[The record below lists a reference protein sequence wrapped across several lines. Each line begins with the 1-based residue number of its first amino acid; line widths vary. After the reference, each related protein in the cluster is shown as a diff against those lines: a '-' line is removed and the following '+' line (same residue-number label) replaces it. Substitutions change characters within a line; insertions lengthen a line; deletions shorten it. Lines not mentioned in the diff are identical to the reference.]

1 MGLINMAAFEQPFDA
16 SQYHASPLVEDSAAE
31 YNFRE
36 KSLRDLF
43 VAEYL
48 NDFDQVKAAQRC
60 GFQFQFAIE
69 FARKFMDEPY
79 VQQQIKRVKLGQD
92 QPIDEKE
99 EERLNKKRIFA
110 TLFQEAHYHG
120 PGSSHAARVSA
131 LGKLA
136 VMYGMEAPKKTE
148 ATVTHK
154 GGVMAVP
161 GIASLDEW
169 EVTASKSQDAL
180 ITHAN
185 QSGQK

>member
-1 MGLINMAAFEQPFDA
+1 MAALETPFDA
-16 SQYHASPLVEDSAAE
+16 SQYPASAHIADTAAE
-31 YNFRE
+31 YSFRE

-48 NDFDQVKAAQRC
+48 VDFDQVKAAQRC

-99 EERLNKKRIFA
+99 EEKLNKKRIFA

-136 VMYGMEAPKKTE
+136 AMYGMEAAKKTE

-169 EVTASKSQDAL
+169 EATASASQDQL
-180 ITHAN
+180 IAHAAK
-185 QSGQK
+185 SGQK